1 MARTRPNDDTRGA
14 DIEEDGHIPYFLL
27 DPMGT
32 LRRRWGRMFLVFV
45 LAAGVGGALVWY
57 RIQPTYLARATVL
70 VSSQAIEGSY
80 LPSGSS
86 QGAFD
91 KISAMVGRTLST
103 QSLAAM
109 IEELGLYRHLRADH
123 SLTEVAGDMRQ
134 DIQIEA
140 EASVGPQP
148 YRETARVFTV
158 SFRSD
163 RPDTAA
169 RVANEVADAFVESG
183 VELRSHLHRVAT
195 STLSD
200 RVERAQEEVLLR
212 ENELSAYRQ
221 TNRTALSGDDAKLR
235 TRITE
240 LQGELE
246 RLRSRYTALHPEV
259 QNLQEEIQ
267 SISTHLQGSASAA
280 GELGDRQ
287 RRLDVARQR
296 LIEAESSAAD
306 ANLAQSLSVAGGR
319 ELATVLDR
327 AEAPANPERSRERFL
342 AAAILGA
349 LGLAGIAG
357 LFFEIRDPVVVT
369 TEQLRDELGLHILG
383 GVARIR

>member
-1 MARTRPNDDTRGA
+1 MARTRGNDDNRGA
-14 DIEEDGHIPYFLL
+14 DIEEDGHIPYFLR

-45 LAAGVGGALVWY
+45 VAAATGTAMVWY
-57 RIQPTYLARATVL
+57 GIQPTYLATATVL

-80 LPSGSS
+80 LPSGSE

-103 QSLAAM
+103 QSLANM
-109 IEELGLYRHLRADH
+109 IEDLGLYRHMRADN
-123 SLTEVAGDMRQ
+123 SLTEVAAEMRGS
-134 DIQIEA
+134 INIEA

-169 RVANEVADAFVESG
+169 IVANKVADAFVESG
-183 VELRSHLHRVAT
+183 IELRSHLHRVAT
-195 STLSD
+195 TTLSD
-200 RVERAQEEVLLR
+200 RVERAREEVDAR
-212 ENELSAYRQ
+212 EKELSTYRQ
-221 TNRTALSGDDAKLR
+221 SNRSALSGDDAKLR
-235 TRITE
+235 GRITE

-246 RLRSRYTALHPEV
+246 RLRSRYTPLHPEV
-259 QNLQEEIQ
+259 QNLQEEIDA
-267 SISTHLQGSASAA
+267 ISGRLQGSASAIGGL
-280 GELGDRQ
+280 GEQ
-287 RRLDVARQR
+287 ERRLAVARQR
-296 LIEAESSAAD
+296 LLEAESAAAD
-306 ANLAQSLSVAGGR
+306 AQLAQSLSVAGGR

-327 AEAPANPERSRERFL
+327 AEASTNPERAREKFL
-342 AAAILGA
+342 VVAILGS
-349 LGLAGIAG
+349 LGLAVLAG
-357 LFFEIRDPVVVT
+357 MFFEIRDPVVVT
-369 TEQLRDELGLHILG
+369 TEQLRDDLGLRILG